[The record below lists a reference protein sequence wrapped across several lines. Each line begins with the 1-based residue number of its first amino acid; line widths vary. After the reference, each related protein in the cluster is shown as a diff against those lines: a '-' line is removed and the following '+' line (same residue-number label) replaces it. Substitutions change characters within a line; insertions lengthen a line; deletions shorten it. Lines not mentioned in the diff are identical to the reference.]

1 MSKGLDHSYRHILK
15 YTGIFGSVQGINILI
30 GLVRSKLVA
39 VLLGPEGMGLISLLN
54 SSIKLVSDSTNLGL
68 GISAVKRLSL
78 LYEKE
83 DEQQL
88 LGEMAVVRSWGVLTA
103 LLGMAVMVVLSPFL
117 NAMSFSWGDHTLH
130 YVLLS
135 PVIGMTAVVGAE
147 LAILKATRHLKQL
160 ATLSVYNVLGALFL
174 SVPLFYVW
182 GASAIVPSMVL
193 VVFLQLLLT
202 CWYSWRL
209 FPYRV
214 SFSRD
219 TLSKGRVMVVLGMA
233 FVVAGI
239 LGSGADFVIRSYLNS
254 ATSLSE
260 LGFYNT
266 ATMITMTF
274 GGMLFT
280 ALEADYYPC
289 LSAAQDNVR
298 ESNLIVN
305 HQIEVSLLLV
315 APIVTFSVVS
325 LPVVV
330 PLLFSSAFNSV
341 VPLTQVLIFAL
352 FARAFTLPVQYIS
365 LAKGASLS
373 YLQLEAF
380 YDITV
385 VAGVVL
391 GHHFYGLMGAMIAQ
405 LAVCVVES
413 AVSCIYMHYKF
424 GFLLAGRLMKT
435 LAKVLPFGLAAYVCT
450 FCLDGWSYWLV
461 GMTLVALN
469 CQLSYRTMKYRIH
482 RDRSIPA

>member
-1 MSKGLDHSYRHILK
+1 MAQGSDHSYRHILK

-54 SSIKLVSDSTNLGL
+54 SSIKLVSESTNLGI

-78 LYEKE
+78 LFEQE
-83 DEQQL
+83 DVDRLRNEV
-88 LGEMAVVRSWGVLTA
+88 GVVRSWGFLTA
-103 LLGMAVMVVLSPFL
+103 LLGMVAMALLSPFL
-117 NAMSFSWGDHTLH
+117 NAVSFSWGDHTLH

-135 PVIGMTAVVGAE
+135 PVIGMTAIVGAE

-174 SVPLFYVW
+174 SVPLFFLW
-182 GASAIVPSMVL
+182 GESAIVPSMVL
-193 VVFLQLLLT
+193 VAFLQMLLT

-209 FPYRV
+209 FPYRI
-214 SFSRD
+214 SFSRV
-219 TLSKGRVMVVLGMA
+219 TLSQGHVMVVLGVA
-233 FVVAGI
+233 FVAAGI
-239 LGSGADFVIRSYLNS
+239 LGSGADFVIRAYLNS
-254 ATSLSE
+254 VASLEE

-266 ATMITMTF
+266 AYMITMTY

-280 ALEADYYPC
+280 ALEADYYPR

-315 APIVTFSVVS
+315 APLVTFSVVS

-330 PLLFSSAFNSV
+330 PLLFSSAFNAV
-341 VPLTQVLIFAL
+341 VPLTQVLMFAL
-352 FARAFTLPVQYIS
+352 YARAFTLPVQYIS

-373 YLQLEAF
+373 YLLLESF

-385 VAGVVL
+385 VVGVVL
-391 GHHFYGLMGAMIAQ
+391 GHQFHGLMGAMVA
-405 LAVCVVES
+405 LLSVCVVES
-413 AVSCIYMHYKF
+413 VFSCVYMHYKF
-424 GFLLAGRLMKT
+424 GFHLAGRLMKT
-435 LAKVLPFGLAAYVCT
+435 LAKLLPFSFAAYFCT
-450 FCLDGWSYWLV
+450 LCLHGWAYWLL
-461 GMTLVALN
+461 GMTLVVVN
-469 CQLSYRTMKYRIH
+469 SWLSYRTMKFRIRH
-482 RDRSIPA
+482 D